1 MDGALLSLGQSAR
14 TLLHRRESDA
24 LVGRQA
30 DQRSLLTADDEDVA
44 ESGGERVADR
54 IFDVDDFERA
64 RVTFSRDDRT
74 DSAHR
79 VTAGHQAQ
87 LADLELGEVDDL
99 VRAEVVLDR
108 VVRLDQRVRI
118 ADGATVVG
126 DYVWNL
132 VRTDRGALHT
142 AQLVARLLRRDLV
155 QDEATL
161 HIVENAEV
169 LAGAL
174 DVHNVCVAEREGRE
188 RRLAECDLALFNNWV
203 MLANMDNS
211 I

>member
-1 MDGALLSLGQSAR
+1 M
-14 TLLHRRESDA
+14 
-24 LVGRQA
+24 
-30 DQRSLLTADDEDVA
+30 
-44 ESGGERVADR
+44 
-54 IFDVDDFERA
+54 
-64 RVTFSRDDRT
+64 TFSRDDRT

-87 LADLELGEVDDL
+87 LTDLELGEVDDL
-99 VRAEVVLDR
+99 VGADVVLDR
-108 VVRLDQRVRI
+108 VVRLDQRIRI
-118 ADGATVVG
+118 ADRAAVVG

-142 AQLVARLLRRDLV
+142 AQLVAGLLGRDLV
-155 QDEATL
+155 QDESTL

-174 DVHNVCVAEREGRE
+174 DVDDVCVGEAEWERER
-188 RRLAECDLALFNNWV
+188 RKRLAECDLALFNNWV
-203 MLANMDNS
+203 MLANTRNL